1 MKLDVLHTL
10 PGLVAAALVGRDG
23 LALETVGEGGE
34 ALAAELAALRDSAER
49 VGRRLGGG
57 AVSRFALTGE
67 KIEIL
72 ALTAGDY
79 VLGAALARGVDT
91 RPAQQQLAQ
100 LIQELTLPEGA
111 DD

>member
-1 MKLDVLHTL
+1 MTLDALRTL

-34 ALAAELAALRDSAER
+34 ALAAELAALRADAER

-57 AVSRFALTGE
+57 AVSRLTLTSEGVEIVALN
-67 KIEIL
+67 
-72 ALTAGDY
+72 AGDL
-79 VLGAALARGVDT
+79 VLCAALARGVDT
-91 RPAQQQLAQ
+91 RPAAQQLAR
-100 LIQELTLPEGA
+100 LIQDLTLPEDA

>member
-10 PGLVAAALVGRDG
+10 PGLVTAALVGRDG

-67 KIEIL
+67 QIEIL

>member
-1 MKLDVLHTL
+1 MKLDALRTL

-34 ALAAELAALRDSAER
+34 ALAAELAALHAGAER

-57 AVSRFALTGE
+57 AISRFALTGE
-67 KIEIL
+67 QVEIL

-79 VLGAALARGVDT
+79 VLGAALTRGVDT
-91 RPAQQQLAQ
+91 RPAGQGLAR
-100 LIQELTLPEGA
+100 LIQDLTLPEGA